1 VPKGRPNGTLAKLE
15 RELAELNAR
24 RHRVISQMKLAMD
37 HLTLGS
43 AASMAGTAL
52 GTAVTRGE
60 RAAGKLRRNVS
71 PAVRARLSQL
81 AKARWAKAKK
91 EGKKRLG

>member
-1 VPKGRPNGTLAKLE
+1 MAKGRPSGTLAKLE
-15 RELAELNAR
+15 RELAGLNAR
-24 RHRVISQMKLAMD
+24 RHQVISQMRARME
-37 HLTLGS
+37 HLTLNS
-43 AASMAGTAL
+43 AAAMAGTAL
-52 GTAVTRGE
+52 GNAVTRGE
-60 RAAGKLRRNVS
+60 RAIRKLRRNVS

>member
-1 VPKGRPNGTLAKLE
+1 ME
-15 RELAELNAR
+15 
-24 RHRVISQMKLAMD
+24 
-37 HLTLGS
+37 HLTLNS

-52 GTAVTRGE
+52 GTAVGRGE
-60 RAAGKLRRNVS
+60 RAVRTLKRNVS
-71 PAVRARLSQL
+71 PAARARLSQL